1 MKTMKLAAA
10 IFLALFSTAV
20 SAKTINVVASDTADS
35 PGVFSYDFG
44 GNLLSLDFTFDVV
57 GGLYDATYS
66 NASGAATWTDGV
78 PLSFSVASAQ
88 TSFFSSTSVGNQ
100 LGIRF
105 TGPGTPLPGGDTL
118 ADLFLVFSLSE
129 NPFTTTLELADLLL
143 TGSLLAIIP
152 FVEFADG
159 SGAGSGGLSDS
170 ITSSSISEVV
180 PVPLPA
186 SALLLI
192 FAIGAVGALGWR
204 RTYAT

>member
-1 MKTMKLAAA
+1 MKTMKLAVA
-10 IFLALFSTAV
+10 IFLALFSTAL

-35 PGVFSYDFG
+35 TGVFSYDFG
-44 GNLLSLDFTFDVV
+44 GNPLSLDFTFDVV
-57 GGLYDATYS
+57 GVGFGTNYS
-66 NASGAATWTDGV
+66 NVSGAATWTDGV
-78 PLSFSVASAQ
+78 PLSFSLASAR
-88 TSFFSSTSVGNQ
+88 TDSFFGGSTNQ
-100 LGIRF
+100 VTIEF

-118 ADLFLVFSLSE
+118 TSLFLSFTVSE
-129 NPFTTTLELADLLL
+129 NPITSTSELADLILS
-143 TGSLLAIIP
+143 GSLSGIGP
-152 FVEFADG
+152 FVESANG
-159 SGAGSGGLSDS
+159 GGAGGGRLSES

>member
-35 PGVFSYDFG
+35 TGVFSYDFG
-44 GNLLSLDFTFDVV
+44 GNLLSLDFTFDAV
-57 GGLYDATYS
+57 GVGFGTSYS
-66 NASGAATWTDGV
+66 NVSGAATWTDGV
-78 PLSFSVASAQ
+78 PLSFSVASAR
-88 TSFFSSTSVGNQ
+88 TSFLAIGSFGNQ
-100 LGIRF
+100 VGIEF
-105 TGPGTPLPGGDTL
+105 TGPGAPLPGGDTL
-118 ADLFLVFSLSE
+118 IGLLLVFTLSE
-129 NPFTTTLELADLLL
+129 NPFTTTLELADLILSGSVSGIGLL
-143 TGSLLAIIP
+143 
-152 FVEFADG
+152 VEFANGG
-159 SGAGSGGLSDS
+159 SAGGGSLSDS
-170 ITSSSISEVV
+170 ITSSSISEVA